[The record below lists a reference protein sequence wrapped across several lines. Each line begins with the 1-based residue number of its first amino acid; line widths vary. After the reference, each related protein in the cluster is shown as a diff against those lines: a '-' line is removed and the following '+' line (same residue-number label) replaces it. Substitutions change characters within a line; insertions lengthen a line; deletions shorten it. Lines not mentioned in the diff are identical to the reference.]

1 MAADASTQP
10 QFPAAAVA
18 RRLGIAPATLRTWDR
33 RYGVGPSSH
42 QAGQHRRY
50 TAADLARLEALQE
63 LVQQGVTVAD
73 AAQQLRGRPA
83 SPRRRRTRPDTAAG
97 QARSPAATRPVTPRQ
112 LRETALRLDADRVVT
127 LLHRA
132 VGDLGVVEAWD
143 TVVRPAMAWLGE
155 RWQNN
160 DSCIAAEHVL
170 SDSASAVFTS
180 LARRSAPSSTRPVLL
195 VCAPDDEHVLPLH
208 ALAAALTERRVRNC
222 VIGPSTPANVTAEAI
237 RRLSPS
243 AVLVWSQLEQTA
255 DPTVLTG
262 QPAIRAGH
270 RMAAVG
276 PGWAHVRLPARVE
289 NPQSLGAAV
298 ALLCG
303 TTPAGGVGA

>member
-1 MAADASTQP
+1 MPADASTQP
-10 QFPAAAVA
+10 LFPAAAVA

-50 TAADLARLEALQE
+50 TTADLARLEALQE
-63 LVQQGVTVAD
+63 LVEQGVTVAD
-73 AAQQLRGRPA
+73 AAQQLRGRSAP
-83 SPRRRRTRPDTAAG
+83 PRRRRTRPEPAGEARASTA
-97 QARSPAATRPVTPRQ
+97 SRPVTPRQ

-143 TVVRPAMAWLGE
+143 SVVRPAMAWLGD
-155 RWQNN
+155 RWQTS

-170 SDSASAVFTS
+170 SDSASGVFTG
-180 LARRSAPSSTRPVLL
+180 LARRSSPSSSRPVLL

-222 VIGPSTPANVTAEAI
+222 VVGPSTPANVTAEAI

-255 DPTVLTG
+255 DPAVLTG

-270 RMAAVG
+270 RLAAGG

-289 NPQSLGAAV
+289 NPQSLGDAV
-298 ALLCG
+298 ELLSG
-303 TTPAGGVGA
+303 ATPPPRA

>member
-1 MAADASTQP
+1 MPADASPQP
-10 QFPAAAVA
+10 LFPAAAVA

-33 RYGVGPSSH
+33 RYGVGPTSH

-50 TAADLARLEALQE
+50 TTADLARLEALQE

-73 AAQQLRGRPA
+73 AARQLRGRPA
-83 SPRRRRTRPDTAAG
+83 PTRRRRARAEAAG
-97 QARSPAATRPVTPRQ
+97 AAGRGAAPATARPVTPRQ
-112 LRETALRLDADRVVT
+112 LRESALRLDADRVVT

-143 TVVRPAMAWLGE
+143 TVVRPAMAWFGE
-155 RWQNN
+155 RWQDS

-180 LARRSAPSSTRPVLL
+180 LARRSAPTPSRPVLL

-222 VIGPSTPANVTAEAI
+222 VVGPSTPANVTAEAI

-255 DPTVLTG
+255 DPAVLTG

-270 RMAAVG
+270 RMAAAG

-289 NPQSLGAAV
+289 NPQSLGDAL
-298 ALLCG
+298 ALL
-303 TTPAGGVGA
+303 ADGVGA

>member
-1 MAADASTQP
+1 MPGDASTQP
-10 QFPAAAVA
+10 LFPAAAVA

-50 TAADLARLEALQE
+50 TAADLAHLEALQE

-73 AAQQLRGRPA
+73 AAQQLRGRTAPA
-83 SPRRRRTRPDTAAG
+83 RRRRPRPDPATEET
-97 QARSPAATRPVTPRQ
+97 RRPAASRPVTPRQ

-132 VGDLGVVEAWD
+132 IGELGVVDAWD
-143 TVVRPAMAWLGE
+143 TVVRPAMAWLGD
-155 RWQNN
+155 RWQTS

-170 SDSASAVFTS
+170 SDSASGVFTA
-180 LARRSAPSSTRPVLL
+180 LARRSPPSSTRPVLL
-195 VCAPDDEHVLPLH
+195 ACAPDDEHILPLH

-222 VIGPSTPANVTAEAI
+222 VIGPSTPATVTAEAI

-255 DPTVLTG
+255 DPSVLTG

-270 RMAAVG
+270 RLAAAG

-289 NPQSLGAAV
+289 NPQSLADAV
-298 ALLCG
+298 ALL
-303 TTPAGGVGA
+303 ADGVGA